1 MPFVTHWI
9 SITDIKNGILFV
21 SNVVFYQNILLTN
34 GNPIE
39 SFTTSPTAI
48 ITSTSINTYKDN
60 FVAFLL
66 FTIILY

>member
-21 SNVVFYQNILLTN
+21 SNVVFYWNILLTN

-39 SFTTSPTAI
+39 SFTISPTAI
-48 ITSTSINTYKDN
+48 ITEYK
-60 FVAFLL
+60 
-66 FTIILY
+66 Y